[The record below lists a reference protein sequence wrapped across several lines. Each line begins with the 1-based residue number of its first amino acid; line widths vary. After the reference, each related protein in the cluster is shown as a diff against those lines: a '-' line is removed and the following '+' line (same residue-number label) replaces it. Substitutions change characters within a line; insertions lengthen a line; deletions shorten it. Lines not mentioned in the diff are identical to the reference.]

1 MIAVNWFPIN
11 TVGFLILAKV
21 ILQIGCILGDGG
33 VPSANRAW
41 AWRLLMWGLTWSWV
55 NLGMWSLLSCTCT

>member
-33 VPSANRAW
+33 VPQQTEP
-41 AWRLLMWGLTWSWV
+41 GH
-55 NLGMWSLLSCTCT
+55 GDCSCGDLRGPG